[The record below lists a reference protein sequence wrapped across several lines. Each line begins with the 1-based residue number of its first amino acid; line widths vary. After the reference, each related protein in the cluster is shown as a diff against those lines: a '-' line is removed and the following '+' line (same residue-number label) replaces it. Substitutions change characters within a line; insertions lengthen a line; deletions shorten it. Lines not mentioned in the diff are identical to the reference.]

1 MSQFQCNTLRVACC
15 LLVCCCC
22 CCLWYFFLFPVLLFH
37 EYSNSLVASFNSL
50 GMRAANKKSLQKIII
65 LFCNFVRYFCYSL
78 CGIFTFCCCTVL
90 LCSACITTGMIC
102 SVACGRR
109 MWTVEWSCPL
119 VEVNCDGHEC
129 MLAFNWIATKR
140 GDFVVVYN
148 VHGGTIGWSVF
159 KLSHGSS
166 LWFVDFHK

>member
-119 VEVNCDGHEC
+119 VELNCDGHDVGFQ
-129 MLAFNWIATKR
+129 LDSNKKR
-140 GDFVVVYN
+140 WFCRRLQCARWHNRVVGVQ
-148 VHGGTIGWSVF
+148 TEPR
-159 KLSHGSS
+159 
-166 LWFVDFHK
+166 